1 MPILQCR
8 ADCWTMNTTG
18 GTSTTCQDCGKVFSE
33 ANAFKRHFRQYHK
46 KSESDC
52 HICERK
58 FYTEFLLKHHIG
70 LQHTNANCEIC
81 DKVVL
86 KSSLNAHKKIHQ
98 ENAFKCES
106 CDKVYN
112 RKNNLENHR
121 KTCGR
126 LVRVLRKEVTD
137 IFNCDECHKTF
148 TKKAYLNQLQSW
160 QCLIKF
166 H

>member
-1 MPILQCR
+1 
-8 ADCWTMNTTG
+8 MNTAG

-33 ANAFKRHFRQYHK
+33 ANAFMRHFRQYHK

-86 KSSLNAHKKIHQ
+86 KSSLNAHKKTHQ

-126 LVRVLRKEVTD
+126 LVRVLRKAGK
-137 IFNCDECHKTF
+137 ECVERTEE
-148 TKKAYLNQLQSW
+148 YWLQNWVYALFLLATLCTSW
-160 QCLIKF
+160 EKNLTL
-166 H
+166 

>member
-1 MPILQCR
+1 M
-8 ADCWTMNTTG
+8 
-18 GTSTTCQDCGKVFSE
+18 
-33 ANAFKRHFRQYHK
+33 
-46 KSESDC
+46 
-52 HICERK
+52 
-58 FYTEFLLKHHIG
+58 LKHHIG

-86 KSSLNAHKKIHQ
+86 KSSLNAHKKTHQ

-137 IFNCDECHKTF
+137 IFNCDECHKDKSSDTYGDAIL
-148 TKKAYLNQLQSW
+148 KAIIHFNSYNLGSV
-160 QCLIKF
+160 
-166 H
+166 